1 MWLYN
6 QRVIYI
12 CICLCSDNCFR
23 TDQTRLGYYDVTARL
38 TLMIDLLSLL
48 FINDLKDWFVSANY
62 ILWFTVGCRWSL
74 FEIWRIECK
83 QKGSKL
89 NCYLVP
95 PYISVKFDWGLGV
108 SVVCTAL
115 RSDSDPCLNIFVY
128 LIKLV
133 SNRAK
138 LWFVDRVQVFTHQS
152 EKLCF
157 WQEYW
162 FFNQKLLVLMVGWLY
177 LLKI

>member
-115 RSDSDPCLNIFVY
+115 RSDSDPCFIWMDFKSIIIVSSSECM
-128 LIKLV
+128 LIQML
-133 SNRAK
+133 
-138 LWFVDRVQVFTHQS
+138 HI
-152 EKLCF
+152 
-157 WQEYW
+157 
-162 FFNQKLLVLMVGWLY
+162 LVLSWRYRHYCSRSG
-177 LLKI
+177 

>member
-115 RSDSDPCLNIFVY
+115 RSDSDPCFFCCHSRFFQTEVAEVYVFKFIKY
-128 LIKLV
+128 LIYNSDKKYKLILI
-133 SNRAK
+133 NIK
-138 LWFVDRVQVFTHQS
+138 LINLKF
-152 EKLCF
+152 
-157 WQEYW
+157 EY
-162 FFNQKLLVLMVGWLY
+162 
-177 LLKI
+177 

>member
-23 TDQTRLGYYDVTARL
+23 TDQTRLGYYDVTDRL
-38 TLMIDLLSLL
+38 TLMIDLLSLF

-95 PYISVKFDWGLGV
+95 PYISVKFNWGLGV

-115 RSDSDPCLNIFVY
+115 RSDSDPCSRNNWFSEHIENCTENTIF
-128 LIKLV
+128 
-133 SNRAK
+133 S
-138 LWFVDRVQVFTHQS
+138 VFTEIWRILHWR
-152 EKLCF
+152 KKM
-157 WQEYW
+157 
-162 FFNQKLLVLMVGWLY
+162 N
-177 LLKI
+177 

>member
-115 RSDSDPCLNIFVY
+115 RSDSDPCWLMTNSVCRKF
-128 LIKLV
+128 
-133 SNRAK
+133 SNWNAITSA
-138 LWFVDRVQVFTHQS
+138 FFHSVVD
-152 EKLCF
+152 
-157 WQEYW
+157 
-162 FFNQKLLVLMVGWLY
+162 FNHILADD
-177 LLKI
+177 I

>member
-115 RSDSDPCLNIFVY
+115 RSDSDPCCMGPKGNHSTKTKLQYVKDEVYDFPLSHQTWNIT
-128 LIKLV
+128 
-133 SNRAK
+133 NHM
-138 LWFVDRVQVFTHQS
+138 Q
-152 EKLCF
+152 
-157 WQEYW
+157 
-162 FFNQKLLVLMVGWLY
+162 VGWSKVIQVLG
-177 LLKI
+177 

>member
-115 RSDSDPCLNIFVY
+115 RSDSDPCFLTFKSHSWFKSSCKFCCSSQDYKSIF
-128 LIKLV
+128 
-133 SNRAK
+133 
-138 LWFVDRVQVFTHQS
+138 
-152 EKLCF
+152 
-157 WQEYW
+157 
-162 FFNQKLLVLMVGWLY
+162 
-177 LLKI
+177 

>member
-115 RSDSDPCLNIFVY
+115 RSDSDPCWHYPWDNFRRYFQRAILQRIRIKDVLRIFND
-128 LIKLV
+128 KDE
-133 SNRAK
+133 NRK
-138 LWFVDRVQVFTHQS
+138 FRVIWVWTCHRH
-152 EKLCF
+152 
-157 WQEYW
+157 
-162 FFNQKLLVLMVGWLY
+162 
-177 LLKI
+177 